1 VHKLLTGRRSR
12 FGLLRQS
19 GGLAGYPSQEES
31 IHDVIE
37 NSHASTA
44 LCYAD
49 GFAKAFAARHESDR
63 AVVAVVGDGALTG
76 GVCWEALNNIGGAS
90 QLPIIVVL
98 NDNGRSYAPTVGGL
112 AGHLTELRDRASLT
126 PPVFSSLGLAYLGP
140 IDGHDCTAGEGALRS
155 ARQLNRP
162 VVVHCVTQKGKGH
175 PAAEAHEAD
184 RMHAVSAARAE
195 TVESKIPDSETW
207 TETFGRELARIGA
220 ERNEIVAITAA
231 MLRPTDLQ
239 HFALHR
245 LGVTFVLDRAGV
257 TGEDGASHNGMWDL
271 SLLQLLPAV
280 RIAAPR
286 DAARLRRQL
295 REAVNVE
302 DGPTVLRFAMGPV
315 DPDVGEIDRVAGLDI
330 LSVSPHPAVLIVS
343 VGPLASV
350 CLDLADQLAQLGWGS
365 TVVDPG
371 WVYPVNPAVATLAA
385 DHELVFT
392 VEDNNVVNGVG
403 EAIARLLRE
412 YGVDTPIRNA
422 GIPASFL
429 PTANRTELL
438 ARCGLTADALRQR
451 AVSELA
457 RRRIKTRRTI

>member
-1 VHKLLTGRRSR
+1 
-12 FGLLRQS
+12 
-19 GGLAGYPSQEES
+19 
-31 IHDVIE
+31 
-37 NSHASTA
+37 
-44 LCYAD
+44 
-49 GFAKAFAARHESDR
+49 
-63 AVVAVVGDGALTG
+63 
-76 GVCWEALNNIGGAS
+76 
-90 QLPIIVVL
+90 
-98 NDNGRSYAPTVGGL
+98 
-112 AGHLTELRDRASLT
+112 
-126 PPVFSSLGLAYLGP
+126 
-140 IDGHDCTAGEGALRS
+140 
-155 ARQLNRP
+155 
-162 VVVHCVTQKGKGH
+162 
-175 PAAEAHEAD
+175 
-184 RMHAVSAARAE
+184 
-195 TVESKIPDSETW
+195 
-207 TETFGRELARIGA
+207 
-220 ERNEIVAITAA
+220 
-231 MLRPTDLQ
+231 
-239 HFALHR
+239 
-245 LGVTFVLDRAGV
+245 VTFVLDRAGV
-257 TGEDGASHNGMWDL
+257 TDEDGASHNGMWDL